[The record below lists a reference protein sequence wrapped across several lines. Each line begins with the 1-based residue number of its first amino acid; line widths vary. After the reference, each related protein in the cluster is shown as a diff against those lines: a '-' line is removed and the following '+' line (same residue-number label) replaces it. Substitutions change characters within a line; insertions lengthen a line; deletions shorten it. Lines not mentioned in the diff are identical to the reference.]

1 MEQLPP
7 SNFTK
12 EPGSKRITT
21 TKSAIGTIIVVSV
34 LVGGVSGGVFGG
46 LAANGGIAGI
56 LNKNKNA
63 TTSSV
68 DISQVTANVA
78 PTITTEEDQAVVDLV
93 KNVSPAVVSIIA
105 KQSYSQVYGN
115 SGSLFD
121 QFFFGTGTQQNSS
134 GTQEIGGGSGF
145 IVTNDGMIITN
156 KHVVTIEGAD
166 QYTVVMND
174 GKTYDA
180 KVVATDPSSDIAVI
194 KIEAKD
200 LPTVTLGDSGSVQI
214 GDTVVAIGNA
224 LGEYRNTVT
233 KGIVSG
239 LARTITAGDSAGSSE
254 TLHNVIQT
262 DAAIN
267 YGNSGGPLLNVSGQV
282 IGINTAISSSGQ
294 LIGFALPI
302 NVAKQDLTDVQKN
315 GKIERPYLGVRYVP
329 VNTEV
334 QQEEKLSVDYGALL
348 AAGSGANQPAIVA
361 GGPADK
367 AGLKEG
373 DIILEIDG
381 TKVTEQNDLSQI
393 LQMKSVGQTVTLK
406 VLSGKDTKDVTATL
420 GSTSS

>member
-21 TKSAIGTIIVVSV
+21 TKSTIGTIIIVSV

-63 TTSSV
+63 ATSSV

-105 KQSYSQVYGN
+105 KQNYSQVYGN
-115 SGSLFD
+115 GGSLFD
-121 QFFFGTGTQQNSS
+121 QFFFGTDSQQNSS
-134 GTQEIGGGSGF
+134 GTQEIGGGTGF
-145 IVTNDGMIITN
+145 TVTSDGMIITN
-156 KHVVTIEGAD
+156 KHVVTIQGAD

-174 GKTYDA
+174 GKSYDA
-180 KVVATDPSSDIAVI
+180 KVIATDPSTDIAVI

-334 QQEEKLSVDYGALL
+334 QQQEKLSVDYGALL
-348 AAGSGANQPAIVA
+348 AAGSGANQPAIVS

-381 TKVTEQNDLSQI
+381 TKVTEDNDLSQI
-393 LQMKSVGQTVTLK
+393 LSEKQVGQKVTLK
-406 VLSGKDTKDVTATL
+406 VLSSGNEKTVDVTL
-420 GSTSS
+420 EVRSE

>member
-21 TKSAIGTIIVVSV
+21 TKSTIGTIIIVSV

-63 TTSSV
+63 ATSSV

-105 KQSYSQVYGN
+105 KQNYSQVYGN
-115 SGSLFD
+115 GGSLFD
-121 QFFFGTGTQQNSS
+121 QFFFGTDSQQNSS
-134 GTQEIGGGSGF
+134 GTQEIGGGTGF
-145 IVTNDGMIITN
+145 TVTSDGMIITN
-156 KHVVTIEGAD
+156 KHVVTIQGAD

-174 GKTYDA
+174 GKSYDA
-180 KVVATDPSSDIAVI
+180 KVIATDPSTDIAII

-334 QQEEKLSVDYGALL
+334 QQQEKLSVDYGALL
-348 AAGSGANQPAIVA
+348 AAGSGANQPAIVS

-381 TKVTEQNDLSQI
+381 TKVTEDNDLSQI
-393 LQMKSVGQTVTLK
+393 LSEKQVGQKVTLK
-406 VLSGKDTKDVTATL
+406 VLSSGNEKTVDVTLEAR
-420 GSTSS
+420 SE

>member
-7 SNFTK
+7 LPQQK
-12 EPGSKRITT
+12 EPVSNKITT
-21 TKSAIGTIIVVSV
+21 TRSAIGTIVLVSV
-34 LVGGVSGGVFGG
+34 LVGGVSGGIFGA
-46 LAANGGIAGI
+46 LASKGGISGI
-56 LNKNKNA
+56 LNKNTSNTRVDDSTI
-63 TTSSV
+63 TTSSTPTTT
-68 DISQVTANVA
+68 TA
-78 PTITTEEDQAVVDLV
+78 EDQAVVNVV
-93 KNVSPAVVSIIA
+93 KGASPAVVSIIA
-105 KQSYSQVYGN
+105 KQNYSQVYGN
-115 SGSLFD
+115 SGSSPFD

-145 IVTNDGMIITN
+145 IVSSDGMIVTN
-156 KHVVTIEGAD
+156 KHVVTIQGAD

-180 KVVATDPSSDIAVI
+180 KILATDPSSDVAVI
-194 KIEAKD
+194 KIDATN
-200 LPTVTLGDSGSVQI
+200 LPTLTLGDSGSTQI

-239 LARTITAGDSAGSSE
+239 LARTITAGDSTGSSE

-267 YGNSGGPLLNVSGQV
+267 PGNSGGPLLNLSGQV
-282 IGINTAISSSGQ
+282 VGINTAINSSGQ

-302 NVAKQDLTDVQKN
+302 NVVKQDLTAVQKN
-315 GKIERPYLGVRYVP
+315 GKIERPYLGVRYLP
-329 VNTEV
+329 INAQV
-334 QQEEKLSVDYGALL
+334 QQDQKLSVDYGALIV
-348 AAGSGANQPAIVA
+348 AGSSANEPAIVS
-361 GGPADK
+361 GSPADK
-367 AGLKEG
+367 AGLKEN

-393 LQMKSVGQTVTLK
+393 LQEKSVDQTVTLK
-406 VLSGKDTKDVTATL
+406 VLSGKDTKTVQVKL